1 VESIWDVATRKR
13 ICVLQNPV
21 EPWWQRTFSLDGK
34 TLYAR
39 SENGPVCAWD
49 ADSGKRQPAFDKQVR
64 KTGPLVLS
72 PDGRRLA
79 VGDQRIQLDERGEI
93 TVFDLTTHRELRRF
107 QPPEAKR
114 LTSLAFSADG
124 NYLAAAGGWGTWTGD
139 GGPGFITLW
148 DVRTA
153 EERLVRTDLAEG
165 VTALAVARDGRSL
178 ATASPGDAVSLWEV
192 STGRERHRFV
202 GHESGISE
210 VAFSPGDKY
219 LASLGADA
227 PIFVWDI
234 EGRDGKP
241 PSAVAF
247 SAGEAS
253 GLWNALDAA
262 DASMAFRAMR
272 QLLLRPGPAVALLRA
287 RLQPVPDTSE
297 PVIRQ
302 RIRDLDSDAFAERER
317 AVADLQVAVDRA
329 APLLRKALE
338 NKPSAEAKR
347 QVEHILESARPGAPI
362 QRRQGR
368 AVEVAERLATADA
381 RALLE
386 TWSAGAEGALLTREA
401 RAAVARLK
409 AR

>member
-1 VESIWDVATRKR
+1 
-13 ICVLQNPV
+13 
-21 EPWWQRTFSLDGK
+21 
-34 TLYAR
+34 
-39 SENGPVCAWD
+39 
-49 ADSGKRQPAFDKQVR
+49 
-64 KTGPLVLS
+64 
-72 PDGRRLA
+72 
-79 VGDQRIQLDERGEI
+79 LDERGEI
-93 TVFDLTTHRELRRF
+93 TVFDLTTHRELRHF

-124 NYLAAAGGWGTWTGD
+124 NYLAAAGGWGTWTGY
-139 GGPGFITLW
+139 GGPGFMTFW
-148 DVRTA
+148 DVRTG
-153 EERLVRTDLAEG
+153 EERFVRTDLAEA

-178 ATASPGDAVSLWEV
+178 ATASARGAVSLWEV

-202 GHESGISE
+202 GHENDISE

-253 GLWNALDAA
+253 ELWKALDDT
-262 DASMAFRAMR
+262 DASVAFTAMR
-272 QLLLRPGPAVALLRA
+272 RLLLRPSPAVTVLRD
-287 RLQPVPDTSE
+287 RLRPATTLNEATV
-297 PVIRQ
+297 RQ
-302 RIRDLDSDAFAERER
+302 NLRDLDSDTFAVREKAVAELS
-317 AVADLQVAVDRA
+317 AVADMA

-347 QVEHILESARPGAPI
+347 QIEHILESARPGAPI

-386 TWSAGAEGALLTREA
+386 TWSAGAGGAILTREA

-409 AR
+409 TR